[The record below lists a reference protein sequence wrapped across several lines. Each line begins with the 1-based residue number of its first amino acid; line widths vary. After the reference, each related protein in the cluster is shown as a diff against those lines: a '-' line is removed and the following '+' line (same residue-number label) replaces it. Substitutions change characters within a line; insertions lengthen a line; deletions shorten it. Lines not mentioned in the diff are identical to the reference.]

1 MRGPLRAVYVYSK
14 LAWWGLAKPRLVE
27 RRPLV
32 VVQGMVRDDA
42 GRVLLTVRSDL
53 LGWELPGG
61 TLNVG
66 EPLEDALRREVR
78 EETGLE
84 IVVERLVGTYVR
96 TGFRPHA
103 AQVFCCRPIG
113 GALRPS
119 HETLRVAWFDPARLP
134 ATLFPWY
141 RAPLADGLAGRS
153 DVRVEEH
160 QGVRAVLAG
169 LRIDLRMRVAGF
181 DRDGGGSSVRETGRV
196 R

>member
-1 MRGPLRAVYVYSK
+1 MRGPLRAAYVYSK

-27 RRPLV
+27 RSPLV
-32 VVQGMVRDDA
+32 VVQGVIRDEA

-61 TLNVG
+61 TPNAG
-66 EPLEDALRREVR
+66 EPLEDALRRELR

-84 IVVERLVGTYVR
+84 VVVDRLVGTYVR

-103 AQVFCCRPIG
+103 ARVYACRPSG

-119 HETLRVAWFDPARLP
+119 HETLRVAWFEPARLP

-141 RAPLADGLAGRS
+141 RAPLADALAGRS
-153 DVRVEEH
+153 DVRLDEH
-160 QGVRAVLAG
+160 QGVGAVLAG
-169 LRIDLRMRVAGF
+169 LRIDLRMRIEGF
-181 DRDGGGSSVRETGRV
+181 DRD
-196 R
+196 